1 MAKSITKGIINNG
14 LANIFQKIIRILDQ
28 LLLVPFFLTSW
39 GAAYYGEWLTLSIIP
54 SILAFADLG
63 FGSAVSNSF
72 VLAYVS
78 GNKAKAANLNK
89 SGIFIIT
96 LSVLLGTIMI
106 AAILLLGDKLH
117 LFEKSLIPVKDAM
130 IAVTLIMSGR
140 LMSFYSQLTEGYFR
154 SARKAAL
161 GSLIGSIQNL
171 FNIIS
176 GFVILICG
184 YGIVGYAFSQFIVS
198 VIFNILFYLV
208 GKRLIDLKQFNGK
221 ILKDD
226 LIEITRKGLG
236 YLMTPIWQSIYFQ
249 GGTFVVRLT
258 LGAESVAIFN
268 TMRTV
273 CRSINQ
279 LYSII
284 NSSIFPELQY
294 EYGKGNMIVVHK
306 LFRISIL
313 ISIIIGCVGVL
324 FLAIFGLNIY
334 NWWTQRLLIVDNNIW
349 YIFNIGILFN
359 AIWWTS
365 VVTYRVTNKP
375 YHFAI
380 MSTLIASLSVIMS
393 YILSIYFGLLGAV
406 IGTIIYDLIMM
417 IYVLPDS
424 CRLLN
429 MNLSDIFKHIKPDF
443 LFIKNKLLKK

>member
-117 LFEKSLIPVKDAM
+117 LFEKSLIPAKDAM

-176 GFVILICG
+176 GFAILICG